1 MLFTFWKT
9 KDVFFILLVRNP
21 VVVFSQMKSLSISVT
36 LKDCCVNKCNMM

>member
-9 KDVFFILLVRNP
+9 KDVFSILLVRNS
-21 VVVFSQMKSLSISVT
+21 VVVLGQMKSLSISLT